1 MNTNKHVMLLG
12 GDKRYLHVIDSLAKA
27 GIRISLIGYEQL
39 SFNEPN
45 IQHVGLDNA
54 DFSSLHAIILP
65 VAGTDLKGKIEV
77 TYSDKQVYLTEQLI
91 SCTPKQCVIY
101 SGTANQYLQQIA
113 DVTDRKLVKLFAR
126 DDIAIY
132 NSIPTAEGT
141 LKLAIEQSDE
151 TIHGAN
157 VCVLGFGRV
166 GITVAR
172 VFSAVG
178 ANVSVA
184 ARSSAAVAR
193 ITEMGFHAIPLN
205 QLEKAIG
212 QMTICINT
220 IPSQVVD
227 QSIIS
232 AMSPSVLLI
241 DLASKPGGTD
251 FDFALKRGISTFH
264 ALGLPGKTAP
274 KSAGKI
280 IATVL
285 LDLLQST

>member
-12 GDKRYLHVIDSLAKA
+12 GDERYLHVIDSLAKA

-54 DFSSLHAIILP
+54 DFSSLRAIILP

-77 TYSDKQVYLTEQLI
+77 TYSDKQVYLTEQLV

-232 AMSPSVLLI
+232 AMSPSVMLI